1 MNRKKSL
8 FFLIVVGV
16 LVYLFL
22 SVYLG
27 KEQSKLSNS
36 KIIQADIL
44 NDYQAVEEEIRN
56 SASLIK
62 DVTFTKVNADTMG
75 TSKLVGYAYESEEI
89 ARYRGCLLTLFG
101 EPNEESTNMEQ
112 AFTYVIK
119 AQRSD
124 GSSWILTAY
133 EGQSG
138 FAIGG
143 KQDVPLSAEMAY
155 LLKQRIDGVEPS
167 DFDRKGMT
175 YPDTGEIYSYG
186 CKNGICYANK
196 EG

>member
-8 FFLIVVGV
+8 LFSIIVGG
-16 LVYLFL
+16 LAYLFL
-22 SVYLG
+22 TVCLE
-27 KEQSKLSNS
+27 KEQPKYAYDARV
-36 KIIQADIL
+36 QADII
-44 NDYQAVEEEIRN
+44 NDYQADEERIRN

-75 TSKLVGYAYESEEI
+75 TSKLAGYAYETEAI

-101 EPNEESTNMEQ
+101 EPNEESANLEE

-119 AQRSD
+119 AQRND

-133 EGQSG
+133 EGPSG

-143 KQDVPLSAEMAY
+143 MRDVPLSAEMAY
-155 LLKQRIDGVEPS
+155 LLKQRIDETEPS

-186 CKNGICYANK
+186 CKNGKCYAKK